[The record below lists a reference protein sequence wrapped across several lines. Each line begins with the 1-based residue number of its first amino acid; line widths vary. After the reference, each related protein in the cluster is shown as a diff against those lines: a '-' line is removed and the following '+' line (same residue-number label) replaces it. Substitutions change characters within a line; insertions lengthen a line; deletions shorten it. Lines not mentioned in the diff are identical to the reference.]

1 MVAAADLSGIRFG
14 KLVALHRVPS
24 TNGHA
29 RWKLLCD
36 CGQAHE
42 AAATALKGERVSH
55 CGCSPHSRT
64 HGLTKTRIHRVWR
77 AMKQRCNNPN
87 NGEYGN
93 YGARGITVCAEWSD
107 NFEAFLAW
115 ALAHGYDGILE
126 IDRID
131 VNRGYSP
138 GNCRFVTSSV
148 NKRNMRKTRYYFYDG
163 QDRALPDIA
172 DMTGINVRT
181 LRSRINIQKMTIE
194 EAITIPRNVWAT
206 RRLRS
211 PRSC

>member
-1 MVAAADLSGIRFG
+1 
-14 KLVALHRVPS
+14 
-24 TNGHA
+24 
-29 RWKLLCD
+29 
-36 CGQAHE
+36 
-42 AAATALKGERVSH
+42 
-55 CGCSPHSRT
+55 
-64 HGLTKTRIHRVWR
+64 
-77 AMKQRCNNPN
+77 MKQRCNNPN